1 MLDLFKNCNE
11 NAYDSAQKRVFKTFV
26 GITMVFTKVISKL
39 SQWQDFAVVKKPST
53 ALWQNLLNALV
64 NLEVCPR
71 V

>member
-1 MLDLFKNCNE
+1 MCWIFSKTVMRMPMTVPE
-11 NAYDSAQKRVFKTFV
+11 RVFKTFV

>member
-11 NAYDSAQKRVFKTFV
+11 NAYDSARKRVFKTFV

-53 ALWQNLLNALV
+53 ALWQNLLNALL